1 MKKFFVCIL
10 FTLTFTIISP
20 LHSLAVN
27 NKEANY
33 LITFNNKIH
42 KELIQKYEGT
52 IEETY
57 FDTIANVRIPQ
68 NKVNELIQHPEI
80 KSIETNQ
87 NIKALE
93 QKNDWGIDFL
103 NIPSIK
109 KQNNN
114 LTGKNI
120 SIAILDTGV
129 DMKHEDL
136 NLRRSV
142 TFIKGTN
149 GYSDE
154 SGHGTHIAGIIGAKD
169 NKLGV
174 LGVAP
179 AAQMYSLK
187 VLDSE
192 ENGKYSNII
201 QAIEWCIQNN
211 IRIINMSFGGYQKS
225 DALEIAINK
234 AHEKNII
241 LVSSAGNTGFFDED
255 TITYPAKYNNVISVG
270 AINSQK
276 ERWFASSLGKKLDIM
291 APGEKILSTSPEQKY
306 EIKSGTSMAAAYVT
320 GCIALLLEKNP
331 TITNTELET
340 ILKKT
345 ANPMGI
351 PFEYGNG
358 ILNLEKAI
366 D

>member
-1 MKKFFVCIL
+1 MKKIFCTLLIL
-10 FTLTFTIISP
+10 IFIIISP
-20 LHSLAVN
+20 LHSLAAN
-27 NKEANY
+27 SKEVNY

-42 KELIQKYEGT
+42 KELIQKYGGT

-57 FDTIANVRIPQ
+57 LGIIANVRIPQ
-68 NKVNELIQHPEI
+68 NKVNELKQHPEVQ
-80 KSIETNQ
+80 SIEKNQ
-87 NIKALE
+87 DVKALE
-93 QKNDWGIDFL
+93 QKKDWGIDFL
-103 NIPSIK
+103 NIPRIK

-129 DMKHEDL
+129 DMNHEDL
-136 NLRRSV
+136 NLRRSF

-154 SGHGTHIAGIIGAKD
+154 SGHGTHIAGIIGARD
-169 NKLGV
+169 NQIGV

-179 AAQMYSLK
+179 AAQIYSLK
-187 VLDSE
+187 VLDSK
-192 ENGKYSNII
+192 ENGKYSSII

-255 TITYPAKYNNVISVG
+255 SITYPAKYNNVISVG
-270 AINSQK
+270 AINSQQ

-291 APGEKILSTSPEQKY
+291 APGENILSTAPGQKY
-306 EIKSGTSMAAAYVT
+306 EMKSGTSMAAAYVT

-331 TITNTELET
+331 TMTNTEIET
-340 ILKKT
+340 ILKET
-345 ANPMGI
+345 ANPIGI

-358 ILNLEKAI
+358 ILNLEKAMN
-366 D
+366 